1 MNVTHKQK
9 QVTGILPKMFLILLG
24 TALITLSSYIT
35 VPMYPV
41 PVTAQTL
48 VLLLIGL
55 SYGPQLA
62 FLKISLYLT
71 QGAFG
76 LPVFAGGATG
86 LTALLGPTGGIF
98 LASWRQAVFSD

>member
-1 MNVTHKQK
+1 MDVTHKQK

-76 LPVFAGGATG
+76 LPVFAGGAAG

-98 LASWRQAVFSD
+98 LASWRQAGFSD